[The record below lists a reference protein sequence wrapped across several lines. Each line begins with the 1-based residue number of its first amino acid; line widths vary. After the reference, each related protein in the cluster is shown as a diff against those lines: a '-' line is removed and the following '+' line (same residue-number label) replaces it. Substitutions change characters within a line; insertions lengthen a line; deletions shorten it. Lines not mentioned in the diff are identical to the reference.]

1 MIDFRDSLTFNVIC
15 MQFLLKPLC
24 VINFKNKETILT
36 RSEGKMTAVMYV
48 KIIIGELLVIE
59 TPLPTENN

>member
-48 KIIIGELLVIE
+48 KIILGELLVIE